1 MIEMDV
7 EVTGTEGAERT
18 TGSSGHSTR
27 PWGSTKGRVL
37 VNQVYYT
44 FIQTY

>member
-7 EVTGTEGAERT
+7 EVTEPEGAERAT
-18 TGSSGHSTR
+18 RSSGHSTR

-37 VNQVYYT
+37 VNQVLHP
-44 FIQTY
+44 FI